1 MPEQPIAYNVTK
13 GGMQITVQDVPAVFT
28 EAGEEIGLSL
38 AVLRRVDELMQ
49 EAQQQANPGT
59 TVLNLA
65 YTPGPGTKT
74 AAPDPVS
81 LELRRALRERRMS
94 GATLAA
100 QLQIS
105 PPVVSR
111 WLSPSYH
118 THGVDTLRRIA
129 DVLDMDVEVHLVP
142 RAR

>member
-1 MPEQPIAYNVTK
+1 MPERPITYQVTK
-13 GGMQITVQDVPAVFT
+13 GGMQITVQGVPAVFT

-38 AVLRRVDELMQ
+38 AVLRRVDGLVQ
-49 EAQQQANPGT
+49 EARQLANPGT
-59 TVLNLA
+59 PVLSLA
-65 YTPGPGTKT
+65 YTPGPGTER

-100 QLQIS
+100 QLQVS

-111 WLSPSYH
+111 WLNPGYH

-129 DVLDMDVEVHLVP
+129 DVLDMDVEIHLVP